1 MIGIE
6 GAAGEYAA
14 QRLRVCPG
22 RIAPVRSDAPLIC
35 RTATSCPI
43 ALGRCFLGPVNDL
56 PVGADD
62 RVWRAPCLPMT
73 W

>member
-22 RIAPVRSDAPLIC
+22 RIAGTVAVIDCPLPALRC
-35 RTATSCPI
+35 EAT
-43 ALGRCFLGPVNDL
+43 
-56 PVGADD
+56 GASN
-62 RVWRAPCLPMT
+62 VAI
-73 W
+73 